1 MDTYETKLLT
11 KKYVLW
17 EKYQTKPKHVMKT
30 QYTIHMQS
38 RSVLEAD
45 FPRLFL
51 LKPFSTL
58 THFNLKTYLIHVSLP
73 PAYTALTFLVFF
85 HIT

>member
-1 MDTYETKLLT
+1 
-11 KKYVLW
+11 
-17 EKYQTKPKHVMKT
+17 
-30 QYTIHMQS
+30 MQS
-38 RSVLEAD
+38 RSVPEAD